1 MAKRRH
7 QARKKPKGS
16 ATSTGAARQ
25 QANSRAG
32 RSRREAGTSHV
43 FNTAP
48 LSDLPPKVRRCRA
61 VRHAICEE
69 LFSALRCEDFPW
81 LPQPR
86 GLADVF
92 QTVAA
97 VSATPVEHF
106 KRSWL
111 HAAERAAAEGFRFE
125 AVPAG
130 DRRNGKDASAY
141 ILCDHDA
148 CLGHARNAVAVIVRN
163 DIALEGL
170 DLSGLVPEMNE
181 AESCAH
187 RRRSILAS
195 KLPEVCAEDRFIVPA
210 GIKLPPGLALHT
222 LEDGAGVS
230 IECEHPGCAAAG
242 TQEIAVSWDPR
253 MPQQARTSILVRN
266 V

>member
-7 QARKKPKGS
+7 RSRKKPKGS
-16 ATSTGAARQ
+16 LTDAARH

-43 FNTAP
+43 FNTASQ
-48 LSDLPPKVRRCRA
+48 SDLPPKVRRCRA
-61 VRHAICEE
+61 ARHAICEE

-97 VSATPVEHF
+97 VSATPVEHY
-106 KRSWL
+106 KRSWS

-148 CLGHARNAVAVIVRN
+148 CLGHGRNAVAVIVSG

-170 DLSGLVPEMNE
+170 DLSGLVPEMD
-181 AESCAH
+181 ESEHCAH

-195 KLPEVCAEDRFIVPA
+195 KLPELCAEDRFVVPA
-210 GIKLPPGLALHT
+210 GIKLPPGLALHAI
-222 LEDGAGVS
+222 EDGAGVS
-230 IECEHPGCAAAG
+230 IECEHLGCAAAG
-242 TQEIAVSWDPR
+242 TQEIEVLWDPR
-253 MPQQARTSILVRN
+253 MPHLARTSILVRN